1 MDGRAL
7 PFLDRLDAV
16 EERLSRLAEQPAAA
30 GLTEPDEPSGERWDW
45 GQVWAHLAE
54 FPGYWTR
61 ELRKILAAG
70 WTSEPPFGRTK
81 ADRARIEAIDRD
93 RHVPASELMDRLR
106 PQLVELRALL
116 TEMSPDGWNMK
127 VAHSTLGILGMDR
140 VMEEFLVG
148 HLEAHATQLDA
159 LAERS

>member
-1 MDGRAL
+1 
-7 PFLDRLDAV
+7 
-16 EERLSRLAEQPAAA
+16 
-30 GLTEPDEPSGERWDW
+30 
-45 GQVWAHLAE
+45 
-54 FPGYWTR
+54 
-61 ELRKILAAG
+61 
-70 WTSEPPFGRTK
+70 
-81 ADRARIEAIDRD
+81 
-93 RHVPASELMDRLR
+93 MDRLR
-106 PQLVELRALL
+106 PKLVELRALL